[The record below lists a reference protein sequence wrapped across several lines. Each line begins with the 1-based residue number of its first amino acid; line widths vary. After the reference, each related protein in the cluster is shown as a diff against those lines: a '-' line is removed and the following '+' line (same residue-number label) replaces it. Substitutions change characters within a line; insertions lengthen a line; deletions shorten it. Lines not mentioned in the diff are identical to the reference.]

1 MIKTL
6 SSFYTQYFHFIIGCI
21 FLFLQLFIYIVNMGS
36 ESLVFYYWY
45 CNHIPI
51 LFSIAFFFKQ
61 YQVVKGLIGVGLIPQ
76 ILWILDLSL
85 YAIFSF
91 QLFGF
96 TQYFFE
102 LESIAQMISIL
113 IIHVF
118 SSLLA
123 LVFTISIRPNKK
135 SLYVS
140 LVYVLLLQIITL
152 IFTTPSLNINCVE
165 EICGLE
171 NFTPPLYSYYFF
183 ILTFV
188 VMVLPA
194 YILQILAFNLYE
206 NRIRKKYQNK
216 K

>member
-1 MIKTL
+1 MFKKL
-6 SSFYTQYFHFIIGCI
+6 SNIYVQYSHLVIGCI

-36 ESLVFYYWY
+36 ESMIFYYWY
-45 CNHIPI
+45 CNHIPL

-102 LESIAQMISIL
+102 LESIIQMISVL
-113 IIHVF
+113 IIHIF

-123 LVFTISIRPNKK
+123 FLFTISIKPNKN
-135 SLYVS
+135 SLFIS
-140 LVYVLLLQIITL
+140 LVYIFLLQIITL
-152 IFTTPSLNINCVE
+152 MFTDPTLNINCVQ

-171 NFTPPLYSYYFF
+171 NFTPPLYPYYFF

-194 YILQILAFNLYE
+194 YVLQILAFNFYE
-206 NRIRKKYQNK
+206 NRIKREYKNK
-216 K
+216 F